1 VRGTKKKEMREGDG
15 DRAIP
20 LAAVTL
26 NYRRQMFPLIGGGK
40 TQPINHIKYNDHI
53 FVMALSIIFGKDVGL
68 EQNVTLET
76 GN

>member
-1 VRGTKKKEMREGDG
+1 VRGTKKKKEMRERDG

-40 TQPINHIKYNDHI
+40 NPTHKPYKIQRSHICYGSFNNFWERRWAGTKCD
-53 FVMALSIIFGKDVGL
+53 
-68 EQNVTLET
+68 T
-76 GN
+76 